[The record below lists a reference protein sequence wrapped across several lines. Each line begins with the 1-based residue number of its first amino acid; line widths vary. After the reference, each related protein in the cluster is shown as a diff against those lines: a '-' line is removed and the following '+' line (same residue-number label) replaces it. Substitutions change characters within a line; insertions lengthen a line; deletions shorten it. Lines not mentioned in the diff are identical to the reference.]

1 MGFLDGLKESLG
13 IDSPAEKAAKKAK
26 DAAVAAIEAR
36 AEADKAAAQGDKDAA
51 QLRAKADEVAAKA
64 AKAKADAEQAAKD
77 AAAPAPAKVP
87 EVNVAPAPD
96 YTKSVPSQERD
107 VERADRAERSAA
119 PAPKAAKAD
128 EKPKYKTYTVKSG
141 DTLSGIGAKFGVSY
155 QAIAKLNQI
164 KNPDL
169 IFPGQKFKIPND

>member
-1 MGFLDGLKESLG
+1 MRWR
-13 IDSPAEKAAKKAK
+13 P
-26 DAAVAAIEAR
+26 R
-36 AEADKAAAQGDKDAA
+36 
-51 QLRAKADEVAAKA
+51 
-64 AKAKADAEQAAKD
+64 
-77 AAAPAPAKVP
+77 
-87 EVNVAPAPD
+87 
-96 YTKSVPSQERD
+96 RD